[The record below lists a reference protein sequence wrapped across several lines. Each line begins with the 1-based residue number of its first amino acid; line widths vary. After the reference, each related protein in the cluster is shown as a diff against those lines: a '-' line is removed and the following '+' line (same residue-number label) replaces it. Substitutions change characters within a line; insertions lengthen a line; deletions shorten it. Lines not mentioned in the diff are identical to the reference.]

1 MSSMIRGFLGSA
13 LALGL
18 VATAASSGAAEPDA
32 RNVLSGR
39 AAVYNSLDARS
50 LEHVTSSAALSSEL
64 RLSNV
69 APTRIW
75 KLLEHGEKVECLDCI
90 PVVSRLLFDSN
101 AKTREISAWWL
112 RRRVFGVFGK
122 GEVYS
127 QIVATVSDT
136 SQSEIRRSHAANAL
150 GEFLNPA
157 GVPSVAKAAI
167 SDTSARVRLS
177 AVAALERL
185 NNEGPALEL
194 GQALSDASEDVRL
207 SALHAAI
214 NVNVFSSVDKVV
226 ERFGDESPLV
236 RRRAAE
242 AVGAMRLADAVLGLV
257 MLAGESTESSAEV
270 RSAAVWA
277 LGQIAQPEGKP
288 AVQAA
293 LSDSSSLVKDSARI
307 ALRRL

>member
-1 MSSMIRGFLGSA
+1 MSGTIRGFLA
-13 LALGL
+13 ATL
-18 VATAASSGAAEPDA
+18 VAGAFAVASDSDAAE
-32 RNVLSGR
+32 RNTLSGR
-39 AAVYNSLDARS
+39 AAVYGSLDQTS
-50 LEHVTSSAALSSEL
+50 LEHVTSAEAMATEL
-64 RLSNV
+64 RFSNV

-75 KLLEHGEKVECLDCI
+75 KLLEHGEKVECLSCI

-127 QIVATVSDT
+127 QVLATLSDPG
-136 SQSEIRRSHAANAL
+136 QSDLKRSHAANAI

-157 GVPSVAKAAI
+157 GVKSVAKAALA
-167 SDTSARVRLS
+167 DDSARVRLS

-185 NNEGPALEL
+185 NNEGPGQEL
-194 GQALSDASEDVRL
+194 GLALGDANEDVRL
-207 SALHAAI
+207 AALHAAI
-214 NVNVFSSVDKVV
+214 NVNVFSSADRVV
-226 ERFGDESPLV
+226 ERFGDDSPLV

-242 AVGAMRLADAVLGLV
+242 AVGAMRLADAVMGLV
-257 MLAGESTESSAEV
+257 VLASEGSEAVAEV

-277 LGQIAQPEGKP
+277 LGQIRNSQAKS

-293 LSDSSSLVKDSARI
+293 LSDSSPLVRDSARI

>member
-1 MSSMIRGFLGSA
+1 MTSMFRGFLGSA
-13 LALGL
+13 LAIGL
-18 VATAASSGAAEPDA
+18 LATAASSGAAEP
-32 RNVLSGR
+32 NVLSGR
-39 AAVYNSLDARS
+39 AAVYGSLDPKS
-50 LEHVTSSAALSSEL
+50 LEHVTSSEAMNSEL
-64 RLSNV
+64 KLSNI

-75 KLLEHGEKVECLDCI
+75 KLLEHGEKVECLNCI

-127 QIVATVSDT
+127 QVVDT
-136 SQSEIRRSHAANAL
+136 LKNPSETEVRRSHAANAL

-157 GVPSVAKAAI
+157 GVPEVAKAAI
-167 SDTSARVRLS
+167 SDASPRVRLS

-185 NNEGPALEL
+185 NSEGPALEL
-194 GQALSDASEDVRL
+194 GAALSDPSEAVRL

-214 NVNVFSSVDKVV
+214 SVNVFSSADRVV

-236 RRRAAE
+236 RRKAAE
-242 AVGAMRLADAVLGLV
+242 AVGAMRLTDSVMGLV
-257 MLAGESTESSAEV
+257 MLAGEGSESVAEV

-277 LGQIAQPEGKP
+277 LGQIADPAAKP
-288 AVQAA
+288 AVKAA
-293 LSDSSSLVKDSARI
+293 LSDSSSLVRDSARI

>member
-1 MSSMIRGFLGSA
+1 MSSMIRGLWGSA
-13 LALGL
+13 LVAGL
-18 VATAASSGAAEPDA
+18 LATAASSGAAEP
-32 RNVLSGR
+32 NVRSGR
-39 AAVYNSLDARS
+39 AAVYGSLDARS
-50 LEHVTSSAALSSEL
+50 LEHVTSSQALSSEL
-64 RLSNV
+64 KLSNV

-90 PVVSRLLFDSN
+90 PVVSRLLFDSE
-101 AKTREISAWWL
+101 AKNREISAWWL

-127 QIVATVSDT
+127 QVVSTLSDS
-136 SQSEIRRSHAANAL
+136 SQSEIRRSYAANAL

-157 GVPSVAKAAI
+157 GVPDVAKAAI
-167 SDTSARVRLS
+167 SDVSARVRLS

-185 NNEGPALEL
+185 NNEGPGREL
-194 GQALSDASEDVRL
+194 GQALSDSSEEVRL
-207 SALHAAI
+207 GALRAAI
-214 NVNVFSSVDKVV
+214 GVNVFSSVDKVV
-226 ERFGDESPLV
+226 ERFGDESALV

-242 AVGAMRLADAVLGLV
+242 AVGAMRLADAVMGLV
-257 MLAGESTESSAEV
+257 ALAGEGSESSPEV

-277 LGQIAQPEGKP
+277 LGQIAVPEAKP

-293 LSDSSSLVKDSARI
+293 LLDSSSLVRDSARI